1 MLKTNDNII
10 GIDEAGRGPLI
21 GRVYAGA
28 AIWDETKECD
38 FIKDSKKMTPKR
50 RAIALEWIEN
60 NLKYGVGYADNNEID
75 NINILNATKL
85 AMDRAIENLISKY
98 NLNTNDYQLYID
110 GCGWE
115 NKFKNKFKV
124 TSIVKGDDK
133 YYAIAAG
140 SIIAKEYHDKHI
152 ADLCLQYPE
161 YNDYYDLLNNKGY
174 PTKKH
179 IEGIDKYGI
188 TMYHRKS
195 FKSCKV

>member
-1 MLKTNDNII
+1 MISTGKNII

-28 AIWDETKECD
+28 AIWDGTNYNGD

-50 RAIALEWIEN
+50 RAIALEWIEK
-60 NLKYGVGYADNNEID
+60 NLIYGVGYADNNEID
-75 NINILNATKL
+75 DINILNATKL
-85 AMDRAIENLISKY
+85 AMDRAIENLLSKVKEY
-98 NLNTNDYQLYID
+98 NSSELNIYID

-115 NKFKNKFKV
+115 KYFSNC

-133 YYAIAAG
+133 YYAIASG

-152 ADLCLQYPE
+152 VELCDKNPI
-161 YNDYYDLLNNKGY
+161 YNDYYDLLKNKGY

-179 IEGIDKYGI
+179 IEGINKYGI
-188 TMYHRKS
+188 TKYHRKS
-195 FKSCKV
+195 FKSCKI